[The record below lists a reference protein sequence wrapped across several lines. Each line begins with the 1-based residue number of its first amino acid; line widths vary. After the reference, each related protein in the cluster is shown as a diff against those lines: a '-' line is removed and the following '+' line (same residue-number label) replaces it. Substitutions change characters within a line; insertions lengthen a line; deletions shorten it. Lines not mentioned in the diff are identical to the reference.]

1 MKYDI
6 LLGFKRYL
14 QDNLNPNTAKT
25 YYSAVKKVFNN
36 CNISSMGDIPE
47 SYILDR
53 LKHFRTK
60 NEVSAAKNGLKH
72 LAKYDSSLKLPDD
85 AAFKTIQ
92 KRNHVK
98 SKGKIVNFDTMMKK
112 TNACRDQRM
121 KYAYR
126 LAAVSGLRVSELAAL
141 DPGDIIF
148 QSDGRLKIHVRHGK
162 GGKEGWVTCLK
173 DDYLYEH
180 LKHHIETLQPNERL
194 FYDESYM
201 RKYAWEH
208 GMEMHDFRRA
218 FAVLQKRELLQD
230 GCNAKDA
237 DKIVQEQ
244 LRHSRFSNTKRYL
257 YGRKI
262 IAKKKKPK
270 EKTQIE
276 DVEPITDINLEDYS
290 IQEFYD
296 LASELD
302 SRDLTNQEKKS
313 LYNYMG
319 SEYRDMNKVLNNKD
333 FNVPDY
339 ILQDIDT
346 ITECLERKEIPREEI
361 VYRGMDNLGVL
372 FGDDGKKLSSEEL
385 NQKYSGTLF
394 ISDGFSST
402 SMDKQIATAYAGFE
416 EGVLMRIK
424 IPEKMRGMYL
434 GAVNRYREMELLLQ
448 RSSIFKLDAIEK
460 KDDITYVDVSLIYQV
475 KKKGKMYGKKHK

>member
-14 QDNLNPNTAKT
+14 QDSLNTNTAKT
-25 YYSAVKKVFNN
+25 YYSAVKKVFND
-36 CNISSMGDIPE
+36 CNISSLGDVSE
-47 SYILDR
+47 DYIMNR
-53 LKHFRTK
+53 LKRFRTK

-72 LAKYDSSLKLPDD
+72 LAKYDSSLRLPSDEI
-85 AAFKTIQ
+85 FKNIMRH

-98 SKGKIVNFDTMMKK
+98 SKGRSVNFDTMMKK
-112 TNACRDQRM
+112 TNACRDPRM

-162 GGKEGWVTCLK
+162 GGKEGWVICLK

-180 LKHHIETLQPNERL
+180 LKHHIGTLQPNERL

-208 GMEMHDFRRA
+208 GMEMHNFRRA

-230 GCNAKDA
+230 GCNAKVA

-262 IAKKKKPK
+262 IA
-270 EKTQIE
+270 
-276 DVEPITDINLEDYS
+276 
-290 IQEFYD
+290 
-296 LASELD
+296 
-302 SRDLTNQEKKS
+302 RKKS
-313 LYNYMG
+313 L
-319 SEYRDMNKVLNNKD
+319 K
-333 FNVPDY
+333 
-339 ILQDIDT
+339 
-346 ITECLERKEIPREEI
+346 RK
-361 VYRGMDNLGVL
+361 L
-372 FGDDGKKLSSEEL
+372 K
-385 NQKYSGTLF
+385 
-394 ISDGFSST
+394 
-402 SMDKQIATAYAGFE
+402 
-416 EGVLMRIK
+416 
-424 IPEKMRGMYL
+424 
-434 GAVNRYREMELLLQ
+434 
-448 RSSIFKLDAIEK
+448 
-460 KDDITYVDVSLIYQV
+460 
-475 KKKGKMYGKKHK
+475 